1 MDPLEAYKGLR
12 ERLAGDEVLLM
23 KASRGVALERLI
35 PLFENDFGDSASGS
49 PTGPP
54 GVKA

>member
-1 MDPLEAYKGLR
+1 MDPLEAYEELR

-35 PLFENDFGDSASGS
+35 PLFENDFGGS
-49 PTGPP
+49 LTEPHE
-54 GVKA
+54 VEA